1 MHVVTV
7 DSGTSVVL
15 FYKKEEEI
23 KNMGKYNE
31 RHKEYTSKYIAD
43 NYDTLKVRCKKGYKE
58 EIKAAA
64 DQAGESV
71 NTFIVEA
78 VRRRIEEEK

>member
-71 NTFIVEA
+71 NTYIVEA

>member
-7 DSGTSVVL
+7 DSGISVVL
-15 FYKKEEEI
+15 FYKKEEI
-23 KNMGKYNE
+23 KIMGKYNE

-43 NYDTLKVRCKKGYKE
+43 NYDTMKVRCKKGYKE

-71 NTFIVEA
+71 NAYVMEA
-78 VRRRIEEEK
+78 VRRRMESKE

>member
-15 FYKKEEEI
+15 FYKKEEI

-71 NTFIVEA
+71 NAYIMEA
-78 VRRRIEEEK
+78 VKKRMEEEQ